1 ELVRERLSVWGEER
15 ISVAAVNG
23 PSSVVVSGEPAAL
36 EELLSS
42 CEADGVRARRVP
54 VDYASHSA
62 QVESIRTEL
71 LDVLK
76 DVTPQA
82 GRVPLLSTVTGELVD
97 GSGMDSEYWYTNL
110 RTTVEFADATAEL
123 LRNHGI
129 GTFVEVSAHPVLVM
143 AVQESIEAAGREAV
157 TVGTLRR

>member
-1 ELVRERLSVWGEER
+1 M
-15 ISVAAVNG
+15 
-23 PSSVVVSGEPAAL
+23 VSGEPAAL
-36 EELLSS
+36 EELLAS

-76 DVTPQA
+76 DVTQQA

-97 GSGMDSEYWYTNL
+97 GSGMDAEYWYTNL
-110 RTTVEFADATAEL
+110 RTT
-123 LRNHGI
+123 
-129 GTFVEVSAHPVLVM
+129 
-143 AVQESIEAAGREAV
+143 
-157 TVGTLRR
+157 